1 MIGFCEKR
9 NPQGFV
15 KKLLGATVGVMSKKE
30 GFMLQLPNNKA
41 KTIPIQLFCTAFIF
55 IIQLN

>member
-15 KKLLGATVGVMSKKE
+15 KKLLEATVGVMSKKE

-55 IIQLN
+55 IIQSN